1 MSRIVVTLGVAE
13 GVVDGVDVEGGQT
26 RVIVDGRECAMREEG
41 LRGYLAWKGP
51 KPVTNTLI
59 SSDGSIPVSVLGE
72 ESR

>member
-1 MSRIVVTLGVAE
+1 MSRIVVTWGVAE
-13 GVVDGVDVEGGQT
+13 GVVDDVNVEGGQT
-26 RVIVDGRECAMREEG
+26 RVIVEGRECAMREEG

-72 ESR
+72 ESW